1 MRKIFIAAAI
11 AATVVVPAF
20 GGQANVNAPAAT
32 TSPAGAGGL
41 TNGRGRGPAA
51 PQGPAPKLADGR
63 PDFSGVW
70 QGGGPV
76 GDLAQGMPKGV
87 EVPLNEAG
95 KKLMASRE
103 SKDDPEANCLPT
115 GVPRQAPYPWRIL
128 QTPVREMRPEFENA
142 VMQAIIK

>member
-1 MRKIFIAAAI
+1 MKKIMLAAAI
-11 AATVVVPAF
+11 AVITVPVLA
-20 GGQANVNAPAAT
+20 QRQNAPPSDPTAANPPSAP
-32 TSPAGAGGL
+32 TSAAGSGGL
-41 TNGRGRGPAA
+41 NAGRGRGQAA

-95 KKLMASRE
+95 KKLMASRL
-103 SKDDPEANCLPT
+103 SGDDPEANCLPT
-115 GVPRQAPYPWRIL
+115 GVPRQAPYPWRVL
-128 QTPVREMRPEFENA
+128 QTATHVF
-142 VMQAIIK
+142 I